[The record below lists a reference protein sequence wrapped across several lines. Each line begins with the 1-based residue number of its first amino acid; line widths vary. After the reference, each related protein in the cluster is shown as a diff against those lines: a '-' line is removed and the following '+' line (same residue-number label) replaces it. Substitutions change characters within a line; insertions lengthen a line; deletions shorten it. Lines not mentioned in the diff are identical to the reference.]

1 MGRSG
6 LDSPPVPG
14 ENRRSGS
21 RWRRPPKN
29 DGCGGPR
36 PGEPPW
42 PRAVCYRPPS
52 SGTTLPFVV
61 VTANRS
67 VNETSLVILAALGWC
82 VGVWIAAVMLVDL
95 YVL

>member
-1 MGRSG
+1 
-6 LDSPPVPG
+6 L
-14 ENRRSGS
+14 
-21 RWRRPPKN
+21 
-29 DGCGGPR
+29 
-36 PGEPPW
+36 